1 MHNCLKALVVQS
13 LLSSDSAA
21 TPVLLLTALSLGN
34 SLADLQPLWVLYCLQ
49 SHGLGP
55 KSGDQRQDCSW
66 MPVISGEC
74 QGSPLGPVLFNTFS
88 NGLDDGAECILSKT
102 ADYAKLRITQNW
114 ECLICQRV
122 VLPSRGTTTGWKNGL
137 TGTSWSTTRGS
148 AEPSTAWRNNSSHQ
162 YVLGPAQLGGSL
174 AEKDLGILVDTM

>member
-1 MHNCLKALVVQS
+1 MRNCLKALVVQS
-13 LLSSDSAA
+13 LVSSDSAA

-74 QGSPLGPVLFNTFS
+74 QGSPLGPVLFNAFS

-102 ADYAKLRITQNW
+102 ADYTKLGVSDMPEGGAAIQRDHNW
-114 ECLICQRV
+114 LEKW
-122 VLPSRGTTTGWKNGL
+122 PD
-137 TGTSWSTTRGS
+137 
-148 AEPSTAWRNNSSHQ
+148 RNLMEYNK
-162 YVLGPAQLGGSL
+162 G
-174 AEKDLGILVDTM
+174 KC